1 MNQRVLLH
9 GADNSKTGAVPA
21 SKTDAVPAVG
31 NTLGS
36 VVDDGPRAPWRALR
50 RAARPLRRRYYLV
63 RERLAAPLLRLR
75 LGTGTE
81 PLASGW
87 FARGLPVHRY
97 YTERFL
103 SAHATDIRGHCLE
116 FQEDSYT
123 TRFGG
128 SGVTRLDVLHLTRD
142 PRAPQATIF
151 ADLTCDNDVPSNTF
165 DCVIC
170 TYVLHGVYHVERMVA
185 ELHRILRP
193 GGVLLVAVPN
203 ITIGYPQFT
212 ELWRFTPSGLARLL
226 ESEFGAGS
234 VQTSSYGNSLT
245 AAGEL
250 RGLAVDD
257 FSQAELDVQDPR
269 FGLVS
274 CARAVKGKID

>member
-1 MNQRVLLH
+1 MNWRVLLH
-9 GADNSKTGAVPA
+9 DRENSKAGVVPVA
-21 SKTDAVPAVG
+21 GSMI
-31 NTLGS
+31 GS
-36 VVDDGPRAPWRALR
+36 VVGGATRAPWRALR
-50 RAARPLRRRYYLV
+50 RAARPFRRRYHLA

-75 LGTGTE
+75 LGIGTA

-128 SGVTRLDVLHLTRD
+128 SGVTKLDILHIARD

-151 ADLTCDNDVPSNTF
+151 ADLTRDNDVPSAAF
-165 DCVIC
+165 DCIIC
-170 TYVLHGVYHVERMVA
+170 TYVLHGVYRAERMVA
-185 ELHRILRP
+185 ELHRMLRP
-193 GGVLLVAVPN
+193 GGVLFVAVPN
-203 ITIGYPQFT
+203 ITIGYPQFP
-212 ELWRFTPSGLARLL
+212 EHWRFTPAGLALLL
-226 ESEFGAGS
+226 ESAFGTGN
-234 VQTSSYGNSLT
+234 VQVFSYGNSLT

-250 RGLAVDD
+250 RGLAVND

-274 CARAVKGKID
+274 CARAMKGKID